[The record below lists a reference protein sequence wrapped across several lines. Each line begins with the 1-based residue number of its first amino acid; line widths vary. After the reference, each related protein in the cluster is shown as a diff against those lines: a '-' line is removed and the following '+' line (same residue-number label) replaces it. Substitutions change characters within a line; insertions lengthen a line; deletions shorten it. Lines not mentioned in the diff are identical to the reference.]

1 MNAGPRAFE
10 FWEEARIKVESE
22 NRPLGEDIGEDSIGF
37 YSRPQVEKLPNGSWH
52 ACYPAAD
59 WSITAPSRE
68 EAIAKLQLE
77 DQRRS
82 KEQPDYMI
90 RRYKALRRHL
100 TEPMPGVYGISRE
113 EAARIGSA
121 PDPQA
126 EFNRVADEMD
136 AGNIPN
142 PM

>member
-1 MNAGPRAFE
+1 M
-10 FWEEARIKVESE
+10 ESE
-22 NRPLGEDIGEDSIGF
+22 SRPLDDDVAEDGIGF
-37 YSRPQVEKLPNGSWH
+37 YSRPQVERLPDGSWVGQ
-52 ACYPAAD
+52 YPAAD
-59 WSITAPSRE
+59 WSITADSRE
-68 EAIAKLQLE
+68 SVITKLQLE

-82 KEQPDYMI
+82 QEQPGYTI
-90 RRYKALRRHL
+90 ARYEALRRHL
-100 TEPMPGVYGISRE
+100 IEPIPGVYAISRE
-113 EAARIGSA
+113 EAERIRST